1 MGRLV
6 LAWQSAVTTVKTEL
20 WWKVVS
26 WKVLTHVTWRTLG
39 RVWLSWQVWRVS
51 SHCEQFI
58 KYECYS
64 SVLLRSRYGWLVSR
78 DGTKMMYWGGATADS
93 NKCACG
99 MNNTC
104 ADPSRTCNCD
114 NNDQV
119 WREDSVLLTLP
130 VSQLRFG
137 DTDLLS
143 EKESYPV
150 GALGWVTRDYST
162 DHLFDTDII
171 FLEDSLT
178 LFWFLVL
185 VHCWNSLSTLKSEGN
200 VK

>member
-1 MGRLV
+1 M
-6 LAWQSAVTTVKTEL
+6 AVSSHDSEN
-20 WWKVVS
+20 
-26 WKVLTHVTWRTLG
+26 RTLVKG
-39 RVWLSWQVWRVS
+39 CQLKGSYSRDVTYTGASLAQLASLTRVS
-51 SHCEQFI
+51 SYCEQFI

-104 ADPSRTCNCD
+104 ADPSRPYNCD

-119 WREDSVLLTLP
+119 WREDSGLLTLP

-150 GALGWVTRDYST
+150 GALG
-162 DHLFDTDII
+162 
-171 FLEDSLT
+171 
-178 LFWFLVL
+178 
-185 VHCWNSLSTLKSEGN
+185 
-200 VK
+200 